1 MFWRLLIP
9 FAIAVLLTVLLGRFL
24 LPVLIRLKVG
34 QSIRSDGPQRH
45 LSKAGTPTMGG
56 LIFIPVMVLLAI
68 CSLFFSDEPYSMG
81 LWLFSFLAFGLIGF
95 LDDWAKLRHHEN
107 LGLNGKQK
115 LLGQFVAVAVL
126 LAANS
131 LIDPNPTIIYLFSSE
146 PLLDLGWAYYPI
158 MAILMVGMVN
168 AVNLTDGLDGLVS
181 GVSVPVFFGFMLLL
195 AMASQ
200 GLGVMDLAQVAAA
213 LVGCC
218 IGFLVY
224 NHFPAKVF
232 MGDTGSMALGGAV
245 VGLAVAGNLEV
256 LMIGLGFIYL
266 LEALSV
272 MLQVGYF
279 KLTHKRLF
287 RMAPLHHHFELK
299 GKKETEVTALF
310 WAGSC
315 ICVFLTLL
323 LERVF

>member
-1 MFWRLLIP
+1 MFWKLMIP
-9 FAIAVLLTVLLGRFL
+9 YALALLLTVIVGHFM

-56 LIFIPVMVLLAI
+56 LIFIPVMVLV
-68 CSLFFSDEPYSMG
+68 CLFLPDKQYALG
-81 LWLFSFLAFGLIGF
+81 LWLFSFLAFGMIGY
-95 LDDWAKLRHHEN
+95 LDDRAKLRHHEN

-126 LAANS
+126 LAVNS
-131 LIDPNPTIIYLFSSE
+131 LTDPNPTAIYLFSDE
-146 PLLDLGWAYYPI
+146 PWLDLGWFYYPL
-158 MAILMVGMVN
+158 MAVLLVGVVN

-181 GVSVPVFFGFMLLL
+181 GVSVPVFLGYMFLLVFGSVAVFPGSENL
-195 AMASQ
+195 AMIS
-200 GLGVMDLAQVAAA
+200 AAMI
-213 LVGCC
+213 GCC

-224 NHFPAKVF
+224 NHYPARVF

-245 VGLAVAGNLEV
+245 TGLAVAGNMEV
-256 LMIGLGFIYL
+256 LMIGLGLVYL

-272 MLQVGYF
+272 ILQVCCF

-299 GKKETEVTALF
+299 GKKETQVTALF
-310 WAGSC
+310 WAVSAV
-315 ICVFLTLL
+315 CVFLTLL
-323 LERVF
+323 LERLF

>member
-1 MFWRLLIP
+1 MFWKLLIP
-9 FAIAVLLTVLLGRFL
+9 FAAALLLTVLCGHFM
-24 LPVLIRLKVG
+24 LPLLIRLKVG

-56 LIFIPVMVLLAI
+56 LIFIPVLVLL
-68 CSLFFSDEPYSMG
+68 CLFLPDKQYPLG

-115 LLGQFVAVAVL
+115 LLGQFVTVAIL
-126 LAANS
+126 LAATAVT
-131 LIDPNPTIIYLFSSE
+131 DPNPTAIYLFGEE
-146 PLLDLGWAYYPI
+146 PFLDLGWFYYPL

-181 GVSVPVFFGFMLLL
+181 GVSVPVFFGSMLLL
-195 AMASQ
+195 ALGSAAS
-200 GLGVMDLAQVAAA
+200 GSNLAMISAA
-213 LVGCC
+213 LIGCC
-218 IGFLVY
+218 LGFLVY
-224 NHFPAKVF
+224 NHYPARVF

-245 VGLAVAGNLEV
+245 VGLAVSGNLEV
-256 LMIGLGFIYL
+256 LMIGLGMIYL

-310 WAGSC
+310 WAASAV
-315 ICVFLTLL
+315 CVFLTLL
-323 LERVF
+323 LERLF